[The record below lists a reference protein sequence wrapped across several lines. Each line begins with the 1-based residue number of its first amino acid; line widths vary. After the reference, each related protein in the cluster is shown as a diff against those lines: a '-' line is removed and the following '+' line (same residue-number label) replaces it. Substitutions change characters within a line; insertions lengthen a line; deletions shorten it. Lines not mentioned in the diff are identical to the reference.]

1 LLTFDATQE
10 MFMRE
15 QLGMVTRSESR
26 AFTQQAVERFAN
38 SARSL
43 TTEEI
48 EHLFVAIDPAGGGSS
63 CLAIVSGVMSR
74 SGELIITSGDSL
86 KINTDEARSFSL
98 ARLAALNLSP
108 LRISS
113 APYPSICR
121 CCAST
126 PRCTAARS

>member
-1 LLTFDATQE
+1 
-10 MFMRE
+10 MRE

-98 ARLAALNLSP
+98 ARS
-108 LRISS
+108 R
-113 APYPSICR
+113 R
-121 CCAST
+121 
-126 PRCTAARS
+126 